1 MQGKQMRAKDIIAHS
16 NKEIVLT
23 TSQIIT
29 SNGPLQELSRMLF
42 PVILSFKIS
51 TVIKRLD
58 VITTDFYEKRQ
69 AILNE
74 LGTLDAEKN
83 TYSFEGENEKKAQEE
98 INLLL
103 DQKNLVKIVP
113 IKLAEFGDAKLEP
126 RIMALVDWLIVE

>member
-1 MQGKQMRAKDIIAHS
+1 MRAKDIIAHS